1 MPILNSRVLDKVKAF
16 GMTNQM
22 LLSDLDEISNSLSID
37 LGHKPTADDSVE
49 EPFFYLQFDEAV
61 RKEAAQ
67 MAKHYR
73 LFYCLEQSIRSLISE
88 TLEEADGATWW
99 EGTRVPEDL
108 RREVK
113 ARIKK
118 EIESGI
124 TRRSA
129 EELDYTN
136 FGELSIII
144 SANWNLFGSV
154 LDDPRAVTR
163 VLASLNTLRAPIA
176 HCSPLAEDEQLRLRI
191 AVRDWFRRME

>member
-1 MPILNSRVLDKVKAF
+1 MPTPNKRVLEKVKAF

-22 LLSDLDEISNSLSID
+22 LLTDLDEIANGLSID
-37 LGHKPTADDSVE
+37 LGHKPAADDSVE

-61 RKEAAQ
+61 RREAAQ

-88 TLEEADGATWW
+88 TLEEADGSTWW
-99 EGTRVPEDL
+99 EGPRVPDEL

-113 ARIKK
+113 ARIQK

-124 TRRSA
+124 SRRSVD
-129 EELDYTN
+129 ELDYTN
-136 FGELSIII
+136 FGELSVII
-144 SANWNLFGSV
+144 SANWKLFGSV
-154 LDDPRAVTR
+154 LDDPKAVTK